1 VQVSVTNKHIIR
13 TTLPIALAL
22 LIPLLNNLTNNFFLG
37 QVGERSL
44 AVNGVSGIFYLILT
58 MVGYGLASGIQ
69 IQFSRRA
76 AQHDYE
82 GITRILTNGGMLTI
96 FLALSLMICSLWL
109 APLIFGLSLHVDDHV
124 VMSINFLFIRVWGLP
139 FLMLTQLSNAFYIST
154 GRSQYLLAG
163 SLTSTALNILLDYIF
178 IFGHWG
184 APMMGLNGAALASML
199 AEIGA
204 WAVMW
209 GLFWLRGL
217 HFEFPVL
224 QFLEVDLR
232 LCRRMMRVAL
242 PLIIQYFFSIGGWQ
256 VFFIFVEHLGEREL
270 AASQILRPIFAV
282 IGTAAWAF
290 ATTAN
295 AMVSNIIG
303 QGKSSLV
310 PFLIGK
316 VVKLSVGVSAVLC
329 AALLL
334 FGRQYLELFTSD
346 ESLIAMAMPSLYVIV
361 VATLLMSVATVLFNS
376 VIGTG
381 NTRINLIMEIMC
393 VSAYLV
399 YCYFIIERAKLG
411 LTWAW
416 GSEFVYWTTL
426 MITSLWYLR
435 SGKWRGKVI

>member
-1 VQVSVTNKHIIR
+1 MQVSVTNKHIIR

-37 QVGERSL
+37 KVSERAL
-44 AVNGVSGIFYLILT
+44 AVNGVSGIFYLILA

-82 GITRILTNGGMLTI
+82 GITRMLTNGGMLTV
-96 FLALSLMICSLWL
+96 FLALCLMMCSLWL

-139 FLMLTQLSNAFYIST
+139 FLMLTQLANSFYIST

-163 SLTSTALNILLDYIF
+163 SLAATGLNILLDYVF

-184 APMMGLNGAALASML
+184 APAMGLNGAALASVL

-204 WAVMW
+204 WAIMW
-209 GLFWLRGL
+209 GLFLLSKL
-217 HFEFPVL
+217 HYQFPIRQYL
-224 QFLEVDLR
+224 DLDLR
-232 LCRRMMRVAL
+232 LCRRMMRIAL
-242 PLIIQYFFSIGGWQ
+242 PLIIQFFFSIGGWQ

-290 ATTAN
+290 ATTCN
-295 AMVSNIIG
+295 TMVSNIIG

-329 AALLL
+329 AILLL
-334 FGRQYLELFTSD
+334 FGRQYLEMFTAD
-346 ESLIAMAMPSLYVIV
+346 ESLIALAMPSLYIIV
-361 VATLLMSVATVLFNS
+361 LATLIMSVATVLFNG

-381 NTRINLIMEIMC
+381 NTRVNLIMEVIC
-393 VSAYLV
+393 VGSYLL
-399 YCYFIIERAKLG
+399 YCYFIIERARLG
-411 LTWAW
+411 LAWAW
-416 GSEFVYWTTL
+416 GSEFIYWTTL
-426 MITSLWYLR
+426 LVAAFWYLR